1 MDKAALLIMN
11 KHNVGETRYLFAD
24 GAWNGYNADILDNSP
39 WGEAGKAM
47 IQIQVLLTRFKRATS
62 YSVSSYC

>member
-24 GAWNGYNADILDNSP
+24 GGGNGYNTDILDNRP
-39 WGEAGKAM
+39 WG
-47 IQIQVLLTRFKRATS
+47 QR
-62 YSVSSYC
+62 